1 MTDPNK
7 KYYDMYD
14 EMSKKY
20 SYDEDE
26 ASWWPELT
34 QPTKQERRQSTQR
47 RLLNIL
53 REIAN
58 NSGFNTN
65 APDEMYG
72 TAKKLFGEILS
83 DLDERNKS
91 YEKNK
96 LCIKEAQWALFTK
109 FDYMSAKTWVEKVK

>member
-1 MTDPNK
+1 MDDPNK

-14 EMSKKY
+14 EIFNRY
-20 SYDEDE
+20 NYEE
-26 ASWWPELT
+26 EGAWRPEMT
-34 QPTKQERRQSTQR
+34 YPTRQERIVSTQR

-53 REIAN
+53 REIAD

-72 TAKKLFGEILS
+72 TAKRLFGELLL
-83 DLDERNKS
+83 DLDERSKS

-96 LCIKEAQWALFTK
+96 LYIKEAQWALFTK
-109 FDYMSAKTWVEKVK
+109 FDYMSARTWVGKIK

>member
-1 MTDPNK
+1 MDDPGK

-14 EMSKKY
+14 ELSKRY
-20 SYDEDE
+20 IHEDE
-26 ASWWPELT
+26 TTWWPELT
-34 QPTKQERRQSTQR
+34 YPTRQERVANIQR

-53 REIAN
+53 REIAD

-72 TAKKLFGEILS
+72 TAKKLFEELLL
-83 DLDERNKS
+83 DLDERKKS

-96 LCIKEAQWALFTK
+96 LYIKEAQWALFTK
-109 FDYMSAKTWVEKVK
+109 FDYMSARTWVEKIK